1 MNSLICAIFYDYDIH
16 EFLKNKNREAR
27 HAWYKITILSSPCI
41 CIIILGY
48 FNFDEFQREFM
59 YIQISILDFILI

>member
-1 MNSLICAIFYDYDIH
+1 MNSLICAIFYGYDIH
-16 EFLKNKNREAR
+16 EFLKNKNREA
-27 HAWYKITILSSPCI
+27 KITILSSPCI